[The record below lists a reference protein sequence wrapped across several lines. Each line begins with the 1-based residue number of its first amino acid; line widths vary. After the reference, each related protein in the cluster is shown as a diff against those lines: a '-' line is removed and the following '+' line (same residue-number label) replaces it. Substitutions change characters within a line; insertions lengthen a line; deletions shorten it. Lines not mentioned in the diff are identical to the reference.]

1 MLEVLALMIPLAPFL
16 MVGFIVWTRHQR
28 RMAEMQ
34 MQLGADEAASSKAHA
49 RLEER
54 VRVLERIVTDRG
66 YDLAS
71 QIEALRHDEPAPR
84 PAAPAAAT
92 PAVAARDTTAAH

>member
-1 MLEVLALMIPLAPFL
+1 MAELALLIPLAPFL
-16 MVGFIVWTRHQR
+16 MVCFIVWTKHQR

-34 MQLGADEAASSKAHA
+34 MRLGADEAASGEAYA

-66 YDLAS
+66 ADLAS
-71 QIEALRHDEPAPR
+71 QIEALRDEAPVLPR
-84 PAAPAAAT
+84 
-92 PAVAARDTTAAH
+92 RDTTPVS

>member
-1 MLEVLALMIPLAPFL
+1 MTEILALMIPFAPFL
-16 MVGFIVWTRHQR
+16 MVCFIVWTKHQR
-28 RMAEMQ
+28 KMAEMQ
-34 MQLGADEAASSKAHA
+34 LRLGADESASSEAFA

-71 QIEALRHDEPAPR
+71 QIEALRHDEPVSR
-84 PAAPAAAT
+84 PA

>member
-1 MLEVLALMIPLAPFL
+1 MPEVLALLVPLAPFL
-16 MVGFIVWTRHQR
+16 MVCFIVWTRHQR

-34 MQLGADEAASSKAHA
+34 LRVAADEAASSEAYA

-66 YDLAS
+66 TDLAA
-71 QIEALRHDEPAPR
+71 QIEALREETPR
-84 PAAPAAAT
+84 LDAKT
-92 PAVAARDTTAAH
+92 PASIP

>member
-16 MVGFIVWTRHQR
+16 MVCFIVWTKHQR
-28 RMAEMQ
+28 KMAEMQ
-34 MQLGADEAASSKAHA
+34 LRLGANEAASSEAHA

-71 QIEALRHDEPAPR
+71 QIEALRHDAPPPR
-84 PAAPAAAT
+84 PAAPA
-92 PAVAARDTTAAH
+92 PVPDVRDTTAAH

>member
-1 MLEVLALMIPLAPFL
+1 MAELALLIPLAPFL
-16 MVGFIVWTRHQR
+16 MVCFIVWTKHQR

-34 MQLGADEAASSKAHA
+34 MRLGADEAASGEAYA

-66 YDLAS
+66 ADLAS
-71 QIEALRHDEPAPR
+71 QIEALRDEVPVLPR
-84 PAAPAAAT
+84 
-92 PAVAARDTTAAH
+92 RDTTPVS